1 MPEVGVEVT
10 NEHGTFQLTRA
21 EESQNFVCDRCLKPK
36 QSRVSVWWH
45 ETATDRTKT
54 ICIAVD
60 VDVAPYQIGLPS
72 VMRIDLASRSL

>member
-54 ICIAVD
+54 ICNGC
-60 VDVAPYQIGLPS
+60 YGLLRTGIQP
-72 VMRIDLASRSL
+72 D